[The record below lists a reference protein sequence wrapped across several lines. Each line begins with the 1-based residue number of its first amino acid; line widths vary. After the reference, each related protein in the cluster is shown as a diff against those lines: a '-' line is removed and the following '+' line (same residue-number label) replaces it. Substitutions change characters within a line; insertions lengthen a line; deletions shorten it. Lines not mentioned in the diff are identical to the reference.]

1 MNNEV
6 LTQYKKQHLVKLI
19 IIISLFASVFVF
31 AFVSLFVG
39 YSKLGFTDA
48 FRGLFGVGD
57 DKFILIVRQIRL
69 PRVLTAIIAGAGL
82 ALSGCIMQSILKNPM
97 ASPSTL
103 GVSNAA
109 VFGANF
115 AIVILGGGILGIG
128 DKVTINNP
136 YLVTSFAFIFS
147 LISIVVILLL
157 SKIKHFSNNTV
168 VLAGIAIGTIFTAA
182 TTLIQ
187 YFASDTQLS
196 SSVYWTFGNLGRTTY
211 IEILVLTI
219 VIFISFI
226 FFYIFRWKFNALSS
240 GTEMAKSL
248 GVRVELLTCISLFLA
263 SLITALCVSFLG
275 IIGFVGLAAPQIMK
289 RVIGNDQKYLIPASM
304 FTGSILLLI
313 ADILSR
319 VVMNGVTLPVGAITS
334 IFGGPLF
341 IYILLKGKEHKL

>member
-6 LTQYKKQHLVKLI
+6 LNQYKKQRLI
-19 IIISLFASVFVF
+19 KFVIILSFVVAVLLFAFI
-31 AFVSLFVG
+31 SLFVG
-39 YSKLGFTDA
+39 YSKLGFVDA
-48 FRGLFGVGD
+48 FKGLFGVGD

-69 PRVLTAIIAGAGL
+69 PRVLTAILAGAGL

-115 AIVILGGGILGIG
+115 AIVILGGGVLGAGSKI
-128 DKVTINNP
+128 TINNP

-147 LISIVVILLL
+147 LISIALILLL
-157 SKIKHFSNNTV
+157 SKIKHFSNTTV
-168 VLAGIAIGTIFTAA
+168 VLAGLAVGTIFTAL

-187 YFASDTQLS
+187 YFSSDTQLS
-196 SSVYWTFGNLGRTTY
+196 SSVYWTFGNLSRATY
-211 IEILVLTI
+211 REILVLTI

-226 FFYIFRWKFNALSS
+226 LFYLFSWKYNALSG
-240 GTEMAKSL
+240 GTELAKSL
-248 GVRVELLTCISLFLA
+248 GIRVEVLTCISLLIA

-275 IIGFVGLAAPQIMK
+275 VIGFVGLAAPQIMK
-289 RVIGNDQKYLIPASM
+289 RVIGNDHRYLIPSSM
-304 FTGSILLLI
+304 LCGSLLLLI

-319 VVMNGVTLPVGAITS
+319 VVMNGITLPVGAITS

-341 IYILLKGKEHKL
+341 IYILLSSKEKKL

>member
-39 YSKLGFTDA
+39 YSKLGFADA

-136 YLVTSFAFIFS
+136 L
-147 LISIVVILLL
+147 LHLLL
-157 SKIKHFSNNTV
+157 SFH
-168 VLAGIAIGTIFTAA
+168 
-182 TTLIQ
+182 
-187 YFASDTQLS
+187 
-196 SSVYWTFGNLGRTTY
+196 
-211 IEILVLTI
+211 
-219 VIFISFI
+219 
-226 FFYIFRWKFNALSS
+226 
-240 GTEMAKSL
+240 
-248 GVRVELLTCISLFLA
+248 
-263 SLITALCVSFLG
+263 
-275 IIGFVGLAAPQIMK
+275 
-289 RVIGNDQKYLIPASM
+289 
-304 FTGSILLLI
+304 
-313 ADILSR
+313 
-319 VVMNGVTLPVGAITS
+319 
-334 IFGGPLF
+334 
-341 IYILLKGKEHKL
+341 